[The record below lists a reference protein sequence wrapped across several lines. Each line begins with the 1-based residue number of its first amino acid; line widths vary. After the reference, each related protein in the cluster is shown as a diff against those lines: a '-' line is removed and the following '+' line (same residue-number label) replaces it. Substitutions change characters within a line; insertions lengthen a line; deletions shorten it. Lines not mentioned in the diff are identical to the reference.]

1 MLKACW
7 DTMVTKVYW
16 PDRAKAAFILRD
28 DDISF
33 FTVPQMLERI
43 YGQLWQR
50 GCKATLAV
58 IPKHK
63 AIDDLNVPPTFR
75 GSDTYHSIDQNR
87 DLLRYLKNR
96 LCEGKIAIAQHGFS
110 HEMID
115 DVPEFGI
122 SDRDELARRLS
133 EGIRILNNALQTEV
147 KAFVPPWE
155 KLSKPAL
162 KVIRKA
168 GMWTFKPSY
177 KHYPSKYLDDP
188 NAQFER
194 FKTKFIDSYR
204 RGGYF
209 ILVHHCWDYFS
220 DWEKKISREGL
231 YRHFQEALAFVNT
244 HPNVWKTTLT
254 EVVEWLVSI
263 GIYDRPQDVYIPTWG

>member
-1 MLKACW
+1 
-7 DTMVTKVYW
+7 MVTKVYW
-16 PDRAKAAFILRD
+16 PDSAKVAFIIRD

-33 FTVPQMLERI
+33 FTVPQMLERV
-43 YGQLWQR
+43 YGPLWQL
-50 GCKATLAV
+50 GFKATLAV

-63 AIDDLNVPPTFR
+63 AIDDPNVPPTFR
-75 GSDTYHSIDQNR
+75 GSGTYHSIDQNR
-87 DLLRYLKNR
+87 DLRRYLKNR

-133 EGIRILNNALQTEV
+133 EGIRILYSALRVEV
-147 KAFVPPWE
+147 KVFVPPWE

-162 KVIRKA
+162 DVIRKA
-168 GMWTFKPSY
+168 GMWAFKPSY

-204 RGGYF
+204 RGECF

-220 DWEKKISREGL
+220 DWRKEIARGGL
-231 YRHFQEALAFVNT
+231 YRHLQEALAFVNT

-263 GIYDRPQDVYIPTWG
+263 GIYDPPPDVYIPT